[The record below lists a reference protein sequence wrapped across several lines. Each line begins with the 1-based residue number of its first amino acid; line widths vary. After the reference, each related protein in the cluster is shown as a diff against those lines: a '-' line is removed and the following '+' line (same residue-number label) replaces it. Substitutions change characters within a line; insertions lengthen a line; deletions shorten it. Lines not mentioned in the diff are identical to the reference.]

1 MRLQQQDFISAW
13 AIQKELVKLVPGDQ
27 TIAAFSQYLPA
38 EVDEQKQAQKD
49 AEGEES
55 YYDEEDEN
63 EASDSEEE
71 VGVPDQKVSLRF
83 K

>member
-55 YYDEEDEN
+55 YYDEEDDN

-71 VGVPDQKVSLRF
+71 VGVPDQKVSQRF